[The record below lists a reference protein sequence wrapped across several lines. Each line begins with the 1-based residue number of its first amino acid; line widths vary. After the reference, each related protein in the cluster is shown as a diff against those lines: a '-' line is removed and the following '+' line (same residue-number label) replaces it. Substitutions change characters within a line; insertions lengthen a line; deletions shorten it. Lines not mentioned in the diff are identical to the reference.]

1 MNRWKELLVAC
12 VFGAASIISADA
24 ICQEKPQDS
33 PAAKQSASTVT
44 RPAIPLKLCGV
55 EEIRVKARDGAE
67 AIAAAAAHP
76 TVADNRT
83 RLVTRQCTIDVGS
96 EGLEIRVPP
105 HVATFRDRRQDLHL
119 RLQGLDLG
127 AADARV
133 PHPRNLR

>member
-44 RPAIPLKLCGV
+44 RPAIPLELCGV

-67 AIAAAAAHP
+67 AIAALRKPPGDGPFPAVVFLH
-76 TVADNRT
+76 
-83 RLVTRQCTIDVGS
+83 G
-96 EGLEIRVPP
+96 GL
-105 HVATFRDRRQDLHL
+105 L
-119 RLQGLDLG
+119 
-127 AADARV
+127 
-133 PHPRNLR
+133 